1 MATDRTTSFREDP
14 PEPSPPQ
21 EPRPVATD
29 RRTRFRE
36 YMRRLDP
43 TGDPAQAVA
52 SGFYVR
58 PPNAVS
64 RRIATRIEL
73 LPASS
78 HLLVGGIG
86 SGKTTE
92 MIVIERELAEID
104 VDNLLPVRVDV
115 PSRHRID
122 KLEPGVL
129 VAIAA
134 AEACTELSLER
145 EQGLTVEAQVVEQA
159 HQISMI
165 IKGYWTDDPHED
177 HNPYIDTW
185 IKGILEAPQ
194 PSEDVKTVT
203 EALRVV
209 HGALRRKLVILF
221 DGLDRVTDVA
231 RVASVLA
238 EDVPAMGRAG
248 IGLVVVGHQH
258 LRFGPQRFVEQQFE
272 TVHLHG
278 AASVD
283 TPEGETFLKEV
294 LRTRVGGDVLPLE
307 SADALTRWSGGL
319 MRDLVALG
327 RAACAEAYAD
337 GSDTIRP
344 DHINIAADRFGRDLL
359 LGCTSEMAS
368 RLRELLPRK
377 SLISKVAP
385 RSGGLPAFTVATDLD
400 QKLLLERLIIE
411 IPGTPIRYILHPTI
425 VPLIPGLGST

>member
-1 MATDRTTSFREDP
+1 
-14 PEPSPPQ
+14 
-21 EPRPVATD
+21 
-29 RRTRFRE
+29 
-36 YMRRLDP
+36 MRRLDP

-92 MIVIERELAEID
+92 LIAIERELAKVD

-122 KLEPGVL
+122 KLKPGVL

-134 AEACTELSLER
+134 AEACTELSRER
-145 EQGLTVEAQVVEQA
+145 EQGLTVEAQLAEQA
-159 HQISMI
+159 HQISGI
-165 IKGYWTDDPHED
+165 IKGYWDDYPYGDDD
-177 HNPYIDTW
+177 HPGFW
-185 IKGILEAPQ
+185 IKGILDEPQ
-194 PSEDVKTVT
+194 LSEDVKTVA
-203 EALRVV
+203 EALHLI

-377 SLISKVAP
+377 SLAPKVAP
-385 RSGGLPAFTVATDLD
+385 RSGGLPAFTVATELD

-411 IPGTPIRYILHPTI
+411 IPGTPVRYILHPTI